1 MPVRDHRLD
10 AVRAG
15 AITAPMQMFRG
26 RCQGVCLM
34 CNELAAWTMVAT
46 QPHEEDSMASF
57 QMKLIRGLFR
67 AAHRRERVSRLDP
80 PTNADRAVLAALP
93 DTAPERSHKGKGR
106 AQLGV
111 ARIALLGAVV
121 ALG

>member
-34 CNELAAWTMVAT
+34 CNELAAWTMAAT
-46 QPHEEDSMASF
+46 QPHEEDRMASF
-57 QMKLIRGLFR
+57 QMRLIRGLFR
-67 AAHRRERVSRLDP
+67 AAHRRERVSTLDP
-80 PTNADRAVLAALP
+80 STAADRAALAASP
-93 DTAPERSHKGKGR
+93 GAATERHTN
-106 AQLGV
+106 AN
-111 ARIALLGAVV
+111 
-121 ALG
+121 